1 MVGMPWFAVI
11 VGLLLIGFGIWLLL
25 GHNVSFPLMTKF
37 AVRIGD
43 PREMSTW
50 GFFLFG
56 VAFGATS
63 LGCTLP
69 IFLAVVGSSVTTG
82 DILSGLKQFLSYV
95 LGLGLIVLILTIGIA
110 VVKKGF
116 VVGTMRRVVPYVQK
130 ISAVFLLTAGAYII
144 YYWLSSG
151 LLWQA

>member
-1 MVGMPWFAVI
+1 MGVMPWFAVL
-11 VGLLLIGFGIWLLL
+11 VGLLLIGLGIWLLL
-25 GHNVSFPLMTKF
+25 GHNVSLPFMTRL
-37 AVRIGD
+37 ATRIGD
-43 PREMSTW
+43 PREMSIG

-63 LGCTLP
+63 LVCTLP

-82 DILSGLKQFLSYV
+82 DIFSWLKQFLSYV
-95 LGLGLIVLILTIGIA
+95 LGLGLILLILTIGIA
-110 VVKKGF
+110 VVKKGL

-151 LLWQA
+151 LLFHA